1 MHSDPI
7 ADLLTRIRNAVS
19 ADHQVVDIPFSKLKL
34 GIVKVLFEQGYIA
47 AYKHVQDSAQGT
59 IKVALKYNPI
69 TKEPAIRQLRR
80 LSKPGLRNYTNVAD
94 MPRVKNGLGV
104 AILTTSHGVMTDKEA
119 RERNVGGELLCEVF

>member
-7 ADLLTRIRNAVS
+7 ADLLTRIRNAVR
-19 ADHQVVDIPFSKLKL
+19 ADHQVVDIPYSKLKL

-47 AYKHVQDSAQGT
+47 AFKHVQDSPQGT

-69 TKEPAIRQLRR
+69 TKEPAIRQLKR
-80 LSKPGLRNYTNVAD
+80 LSKPGLRQYTNVAE

-104 AILTTSHGVMTDKEA
+104 AILTTSRGVITDKEA
-119 RERNVGGELLCEVF
+119 RELNVGGELLCEVF